1 MSAGKIQMNKTRLK
15 AMFSE
20 ASRLLR
26 EKSDELSQIDARCGD
41 GDHGVTV
48 NKIAAVIEQETDK
61 WSETSP
67 KTFLT
72 ELGHAVLAVSGGA
85 AAPLWGTFIGGLA
98 LPLEDEEEID
108 PPLLKR
114 MFSSALEEMQTITNA
129 KAGDKTL
136 MDALIPAVENACG
149 AEDSLEA
156 ILAAASSAARR
167 GAENTKDFVARFG
180 RAKNYK
186 ERSLGVP
193 DPGAVGLSLFFE
205 GLVAGYEQ

>member
-1 MSAGKIQMNKTRLK
+1 MPDSEVKLNKTRMK
-15 AMFSE
+15 TMFLE
-20 ASRLLR
+20 ASRILR
-26 EKSDELSQIDARCGD
+26 EKSGELSKLDARCGD

-48 NKIAAVIEQETDK
+48 KKIAAVIE
-61 WSETSP
+61 WETSKWGEASP
-67 KTFLT
+67 KVFLT
-72 ELGHAVLAVSGGA
+72 ELGSAVLGISGGA

-98 LPLEDEEEID
+98 LPLENQEEID
-108 PPLLKR
+108 PLLLKR
-114 MFSSALEEMQTITNA
+114 MFSSALEEMQSITNA

-149 AEDSLEA
+149 AEDSIEA
-156 ILAAASSAARR
+156 VLAAASSGARK

-186 ERSLGVP
+186 ERALGVL

-205 GLVAGYEQ
+205 GLAACRR